1 MTLYFYLL
9 LFTISFP
16 LAASWDR
23 RFQYAKNFKYLFP
36 SFLITAAFFIIWDI
50 IFTKNGVWGFSDVHT
65 SNIKIF
71 YLPVEEWLF
80 FIVIPF
86 SCVFIYESVKYFHDV
101 KKYNSIARYV
111 FLIIGI
117 LLIIVGSL
125 NSDKDYTFWNFIFC
139 GIFLLYS
146 SYKERKYH
154 ANFLVSFLYVQIPFF
169 LINGILTDGNF
180 DFDYTT
186 DPVVWYNNS
195 ENLSIRMITI
205 PFEDIF
211 YNLLLLMMN
220 VTFYEKFKS
229 KTITS
234 F

>member
-9 LFTISFP
+9 LFTLSFP
-16 LAASWDR
+16 LAASWDK
-23 RFQYAKNFKYLFP
+23 RFKYADNFKYLFP
-36 SFLITAAFFIIWDI
+36 AIFITGVFFIIWDI
-50 IFTKNGVWGFSDVHT
+50 IFTKNGVWGFSDIHA
-65 SNIKIF
+65 SNLKIF

-80 FIVIPF
+80 FIIIPF

-101 KKYNSIARYV
+101 KKYNSIARYI
-111 FLIIGI
+111 FLITGI

-125 NSDKDYTFWNFIFC
+125 NSSRDYTFWNFIFC
-139 GIFLLYS
+139 GIFLIYS
-146 SYKERKYH
+146 GYKERNYH
-154 ANFLVSFLYVQIPFF
+154 ANFFVSFLYVQIPFF

-186 DPVVWYNNS
+186 DPVVWYNNN

-229 KTITS
+229 KTKTS